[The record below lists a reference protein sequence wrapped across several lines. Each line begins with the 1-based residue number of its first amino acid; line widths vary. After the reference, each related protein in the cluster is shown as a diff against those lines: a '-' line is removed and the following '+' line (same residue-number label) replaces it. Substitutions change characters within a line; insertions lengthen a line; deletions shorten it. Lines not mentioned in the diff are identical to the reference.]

1 MTDAE
6 ESKQVQRAREKIAKK
21 HAKDNSMIDQRALD
35 EMKQAIKHRIDRY
48 SKDRIPLKSKQ
59 IALFDEN
66 KHIAKIRSKF
76 VKNLENS
83 LRKEAESTPTF
94 NKLIGRVK
102 Q

>member
-1 MTDAE
+1 MSDAR

-21 HAKDNSMIDQRALD
+21 HASDNTRINQSTLD

-48 SKDRIPLKSKQ
+48 AKDRVPLKSKQ

-76 VKNLENS
+76 IKNLETS
-83 LRKEAESTPTF
+83 LRKEAESTATF
-94 NKLIGRVK
+94 NKLIGRIK